1 MHSVLLPFLRLNLK
15 MEMVPLKK
23 VRVVAMEMMVAMG
36 QLEVTKKCPLVAM
49 KRKLA
54 KELQMLQVLQMTT
67 TITNLFFF
75 LRVRKIKAVKQQQ

>member
-1 MHSVLLPFLRLNLK
+1 

-54 KELQMLQVLQMTT
+54 K
-67 TITNLFFF
+67 
-75 LRVRKIKAVKQQQ
+75 